1 MSKSNDKAH
10 LATADT
16 VKDSRDQLIEDFK
29 RVIED
34 AQNLAEEAK
43 NASGAAIHEKIEAV
57 QKDLGKRMKA
67 IRKAGGSAID
77 ELEEQSE
84 NLEKLIK
91 RHPWRS
97 VAVAA
102 LAGLLVDRLLLK

>member
-1 MSKSNDKAH
+1 MSKTNNKAH
-10 LATADT
+10 AATSDT
-16 VKDSRDQLIEDFK
+16 VRDSRDQLIEDFK

-34 AQNLAEEAK
+34 ARNLAEEAR
-43 NASGAAIHEKIEAV
+43 NASGTAIHEKIEAV

-67 IRKAGGSAID
+67 IRKAGGGMLD
-77 ELEEQSE
+77 EVEEQTANVE
-84 NLEKLIK
+84 DLIK
-91 RHPWRS
+91 KHPWRS

>member
-1 MSKSNDKAH
+1 MSKTTDKTHA
-10 LATADT
+10 ATSDT
-16 VKDSRDQLIEDFK
+16 VRESRDQLVEDLK

-43 NASGAAIHEKIEAV
+43 NASGAAIHEKIAAV

-67 IRKAGGSAID
+67 IRKAGGGMID
-77 ELEEQSE
+77 DVEQQSE
-84 NLEKLIK
+84 NLEELIR

-102 LAGLLVDRLLLK
+102 LAGLLLDRILLK